1 MGHIGEA
8 LTNHHFL
15 NFSNGSFVS
24 QQSGVVRTNCLDCLD
39 RTNAVQTVIGR
50 AALHVFFLSHI
61 NFKALEALVNILNE
75 MKIDESQASR
85 FNEAVKGLWSESGNA
100 ISHMYAGTGAL
111 ESGSKLQDAT
121 RSISRTIKNNTGSD
135 GKFLVKNRGNYICF
149 RK

>member
-8 LTNHHFL
+8 LSNHHFL
-15 NFSNGSFVS
+15 NFSDGSFVS

-50 AALHVFFLSHI
+50 AALTFILSH
-61 NFKALEALVNILNE
+61 NTFKALEALVNILNE
-75 MKIDESQASR
+75 MNIDESQASR

-135 GKFLVKNRGNYICF
+135 GKSSVTNLYNYICF